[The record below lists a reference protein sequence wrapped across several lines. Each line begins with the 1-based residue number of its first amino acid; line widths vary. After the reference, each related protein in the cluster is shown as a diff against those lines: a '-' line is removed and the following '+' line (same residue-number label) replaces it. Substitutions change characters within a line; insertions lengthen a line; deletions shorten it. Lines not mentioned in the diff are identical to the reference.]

1 MSVLELDP
9 NVVQPGWTPLIIT
22 IGLALVVVLLYF
34 SMRKQFRRI
43 NIPVA
48 PEADQP
54 EPTPVET
61 SAAASGEPPA
71 PASVEPSTPASVEP
85 SKGSST

>member
-22 IGLALVVVLLYF
+22 VGLGLAVVLLYL

-43 NIPVA
+43 NIPA
-48 PEADQP
+48 PETDQP
-54 EPTPVET
+54 D
-61 SAAASGEPPA
+61 PA
-71 PASVEPSTPASVEP
+71 PVEPSTPTPVEP
-85 SKGSST
+85 STGSST

>member
-22 IGLALVVVLLYF
+22 VVLGLAVVALYF
-34 SMRKQFRRI
+34 SMRKQFRKI
-43 NIPVA
+43 TIPVS
-48 PEADQP
+48 ETDQP
-54 EPTPVET
+54 DPAPVE
-61 SAAASGEPPA
+61 SPNPA
-71 PASVEPSTPASVEP
+71 DVEPSTPAEVEP

>member
-22 IGLALVVVLLYF
+22 VGLALVVVLLYF

-43 NIPVA
+43 NIPA
-48 PEADQP
+48 PETDQP
-54 EPTPVET
+54 DPAPVE
-61 SAAASGEPPA
+61 APA
-71 PASVEPSTPASVEP
+71 PDAVEPSDPAAVEP
-85 SKGSST
+85 SDPAAVEPAKGSST

>member
-22 IGLALVVVLLYF
+22 VGLGLVVVLLYF

-43 NIPVA
+43 NIPA
-48 PEADQP
+48 PETDQP
-54 EPTPVET
+54 DPAPVE
-61 SAAASGEPPA
+61 SATPAADEPA
-71 PASVEPSTPASVEP
+71 TPASVEP

>member
-22 IGLALVVVLLYF
+22 VGLGLVVVLLYF

-43 NIPVA
+43 NIPA

-54 EPTPVET
+54 DPAPV
-61 SAAASGEPPA
+61 AAPA
-71 PASVEPSTPASVEP
+71 PAAVDPPTPAPVER
-85 SKGSST
+85 STGSAT

>member
-43 NIPVA
+43 NIPA
-48 PEADQP
+48 PEDDQSDP
-54 EPTPVET
+54 PPVESPAQA
-61 SAAASGEPPA
+61 SAESPA
-71 PASVEPSTPASVEP
+71 PASVEPSTPATVEP

>member
-43 NIPVA
+43 NIPA
-48 PEADQP
+48 PEDDQSDP
-54 EPTPVET
+54 A
-61 SAAASGEPPA
+61 SAESPA
-71 PASVEPSTPASVEP
+71 PASVESPAPASVDPSTPAAVEP

>member
-22 IGLALVVVLLYF
+22 VGLGLVVVLLYF

-43 NIPVA
+43 NIPA

-54 EPTPVET
+54 DPAPVEAPTPAAVEPAT
-61 SAAASGEPPA
+61 PA
-71 PASVEPSTPASVEP
+71 PVERST
-85 SKGSST
+85 GSAT

>member
-43 NIPVA
+43 NIPA
-48 PEADQP
+48 PEDDQP
-54 EPTPVET
+54 DPAPVE
-61 SAAASGEPPA
+61 SPA
-71 PASVEPSTPASVEP
+71 PTETEPSTPASVEP

>member
-22 IGLALVVVLLYF
+22 IGLALAVVLLYF

-43 NIPVA
+43 NIPA

-54 EPTPVET
+54 DPAPVE
-61 SAAASGEPPA
+61 SPA
-71 PASVEPSTPASVEP
+71 PAADESSTPASVEP